1 MDEELPAVDLV
12 RRLANG
18 TNSEC
23 VEAAKELAR
32 RKDRAVLA
40 EVTDV
45 LRRGETGHAREMA
58 AWLLGE
64 LSPGTDLTLDALHA
78 TIHDP
83 EASESLRG
91 QAIESLGNQVS
102 HLKDGDVY
110 ERAADALIPLLQHP
124 SVEILYN
131 AVFALG
137 KMRCRRARPA
147 LERIA
152 AEDHRTYKG
161 KGLETI
167 DQNAQFALEC
177 IDCEP
182 HGR

>member
-1 MDEELPAVDLV
+1 MDDQLPASDLV
-12 RRLANG
+12 QRLATG
-18 TNSEC
+18 SQLEC

-32 RKDRAVLA
+32 RKDRTVLS
-40 EVTDV
+40 EVSNV
-45 LRRGETGHAREMA
+45 LRRGESVHAREMA

-64 LSPGTDLTLDALHA
+64 LSPGTDLTVDALHA
-78 TIHDP
+78 TINDP
-83 EASESLRG
+83 DASESLRG

-102 HLKDGDVY
+102 HLKGGDAY
-110 ERAADALIPLLQHP
+110 ERAADVLLPLLQHP

-137 KMRCRRARPA
+137 AMRCRRARPV
-147 LERIA
+147 LVRIA
-152 AEDHRTYKG
+152 GEDHRTYKG
-161 KGLETI
+161 LETI
-167 DQNAQFALEC
+167 GQNAQFAIEC